1 MNMKYPN
8 GRNIVNSSSEKLSKT
23 ANLASFTK
31 QTASFLLRSQ
41 FILVHFS
48 GKGGLGSTK
57 FVAFEKL
64 AWHNECFFCALCKVS
79 MVGKGFIQGRRRIY
93 RTGQLKKFTKRF
105 LHLLTS
111 SLLIL
116 VILLQSVSCSCNLQ
130 AGFTS
135 ADVEALDLQSLG
147 VLMLEHLR
155 NLFYIVSQVCTA

>member
-1 MNMKYPN
+1 MDGISLTVLIPKSYP
-8 GRNIVNSSSEKLSKT
+8 RRPIWVYSPD
-23 ANLASFTK
+23 
-31 QTASFLLRSQ
+31 QFLVSYREVTL
-41 FILVHFS
+41 LNVL

-93 RTGQLKKFTKRF
+93 RTGQINKFTKIF

-111 SLLIL
+111 SLSIL
-116 VILLQSVSCSCNLQ
+116 VILLQSVSCSWNLQ